1 MAKDVPFRAAT
12 PAPSTFAP
20 PTSAVT
26 ETSAVLPSSDQ
37 RLRAYA
43 DLLLRHRL
51 TIVVTTVLVV
61 ALGVVPTLLEEPTYA
76 ATSAVRVRADNTGSP
91 FDSATPDNA
100 QTRSRDLL
108 TSVEVIESGPLRALV
123 QERLGADAAP
133 FGQVTALLVGFS
145 EVIEL
150 RVQAPS
156 AEGAAAAANAYAEVY
171 VEERQRQSVEALVE
185 QSEELR
191 RRSGAATEQIAAIDG
206 QLAAPETDPVTTENL
221 RVSRAALAAQVLDFS
236 RRADELDVE
245 AALREGGTEIVER
258 AGVVTDPVSPKPLR
272 TGLTA
277 VVLGLLAG
285 IAVAVVRE
293 VAQDRLSSVEDL
305 SLVEGVVPV
314 LASIPHSRSAG
325 SPDGQ
330 QVDPAVH
337 EAFRYLRTALRLR
350 EEPLRSVVVTSA
362 VGGEGKTTTAVNLA
376 LAFAESGSRVVLLD
390 ADLRRPTVHR
400 SFDLLND
407 LGLSSI
413 LAGTSRFGEAVSYV
427 RPNLAV
433 VSAGPPSDAANE
445 LLERPAFASLVETA
459 AAQSD
464 LVIVDVPPALPV
476 ADPLVAAR
484 AVDGV
489 LVVARLGQV
498 RRREVRTLLQRL
510 REARLPVIGL
520 VANDVTTDLQ
530 YGTYEAHTST

>member
-1 MAKDVPFRAAT
+1 MSRSGSRARLPEYLA
-12 PAPSTFAP
+12 A
-20 PTSAVT
+20 PTSVVI

-43 DLLLRHRL
+43 NLLLRHRL
-51 TIVVTTVLVV
+51 AIIVTAVLVL
-61 ALGVVPTLLEEPTYA
+61 AAGVVPALLEEPTYA
-76 ATSAVRVRADNTGSP
+76 ATSAVRVRADNTASP
-91 FDSATPDNA
+91 FDTDTQDNA

-123 QERLGADAAP
+123 QERLGADADP
-133 FGQVTALLVGFS
+133 FDQVTATLVGFS
-145 EVIEL
+145 EVIQV
-150 RVQAPS
+150 RIQAPS

-171 VEERQRQSVEALVE
+171 VEERQRQSVQALVE

-191 RRSGAATEQIAAIDG
+191 RRSASANEQMVAIDA
-206 QLAAPETDPVTTENL
+206 QLADPATDPVTTENL
-221 RVSRAALAAQVLDFS
+221 RVSRAALAAQILDFS

-245 AALREGGTEIVER
+245 AALREGGTEVVEW
-258 AGVVTDPVSPKPLR
+258 AGVDTDPVSPQPVR
-272 TGLTA
+272 AGLTA
-277 VVLGLLAG
+277 AVLGLLAG
-285 IAVAVVRE
+285 IAVGVVRE

-305 SLVEGVVPV
+305 GLVEPAVPV
-314 LASIPHSRSAG
+314 LASIPHSRTAG
-325 SPDGQ
+325 LPEGHE
-330 QVDPAVH
+330 VDPAVH

-362 VGGEGKTTTAVNLA
+362 VAGEGKTTTAVNLA
-376 LAFAESGSRVVLLD
+376 LAFAESGSRVVLVD

-400 SFDLLND
+400 TFDLLND

-413 LAGTSRFGEAVSYV
+413 LARTSRFGEAISYV

-433 VSAGPPSDAANE
+433 LPAGPPSDAANE
-445 LLERPAFASLVETA
+445 LLERPEFAQLVQTA

-510 REARLPVIGL
+510 REARLPVVGL
-520 VANDVTTDLQ
+520 VANDVTNDVQ
-530 YGTYEAHTST
+530 YGTYEARASS